1 MNIHWMSDNVCQYL
15 GILVDIEFS
24 SECNQYVIPE
34 TEFHS
39 PQSFSVTLSHI
50 HPFEVQSL
58 KIP

>member
-1 MNIHWMSDNVCQYL
+1 MSDNVCQYL

-39 PQSFSVTLSHI
+39 PQSFSVTLSHT
-50 HPFEVQSL
+50 HPFEGQSL